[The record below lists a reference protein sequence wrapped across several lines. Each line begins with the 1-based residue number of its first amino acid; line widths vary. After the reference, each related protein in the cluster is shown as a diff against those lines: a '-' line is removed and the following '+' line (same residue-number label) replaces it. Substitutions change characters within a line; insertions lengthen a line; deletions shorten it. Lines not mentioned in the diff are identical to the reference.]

1 MKIQQLNEQVYI
13 ADQITTEDMDNLKGL
28 GIQSII
34 NNRPDYEGE
43 NQPLS
48 KDLAKYA
55 ANINLTYHYLPVV
68 SGDYPLN
75 TIKEFTELL
84 ATAKNPILVFCRTGN
99 RSVHLWALSQTTKFG
114 HQYVKTKAKEI
125 GFNISK

>member
-13 ADQITTEDMDNLKGL
+13 ADQITIEDIDSLKGL

-34 NNRPDYEGE
+34 NNRPDNEGE

-55 ANINLTYHYLPVV
+55 ADINLAYYYLPVV
-68 SGDYPLN
+68 SGHYPLH

-99 RSVHLWALSQTTKFG
+99 RSAHLWALSQKAKLG
-114 HQYVKTKAKEI
+114 HQYVKSKAKEI
-125 GFNISK
+125 GFNI